1 MKTLLKKS
9 KPLSL
14 NKSLVVGAVGI
25 AIVLCFPYLYENAPT
40 RVDFSMESSLPYSA
54 WLTTTP
60 FDKNKDRYIMFIPP
74 VKNEYTAKAKHLIKY
89 VSCKEGDVLHV
100 EGMSYYCNGA
110 EIATALSNDHRGHKV
125 DHFDFNGVV
134 PSGKYFVTGTHP
146 RSYDSRYFGFVDK
159 SNIERGAKPLW

>member
-14 NKSLVVGAVGI
+14 SNSLIVGAIGFGVVIG
-25 AIVLCFPYLYENAPT
+25 FPYLYENAT
-40 RVDFSMESSLPYSA
+40 IRLDFSMESSLPYSA

-60 FDKNKDRYIMFIPP
+60 YDKQNDHYMMFTPP
-74 VKNEYTAKAKHLIKY
+74 IKNQYTEKAKHLIKY

-100 EGMSYYCNGA
+100 EGMNYFCNGA
-110 EIATALSNDHRGHKV
+110 QIAIALPSDHRGHKI
-125 DHFDFNGVV
+125 DHFDFDGVI
-134 PSGKYFVTGTHP
+134 PKGKYFVTGTHP
-146 RSYDSRYFGFVDK
+146 RSYDSRYFGFVDQ